1 MRWHTPDRDDGQR
14 FRAHTQP
21 AMAAT
26 KGAHRLRVRLGKL
39 HIVPLLF
46 KGRCWDAAALHMA
59 SILDLGPFAA
69 RVAGPLHDM
78 AHCPLKR
85 ANDVQPALCY
95 TRRPPPI
102 APAIP
107 ALLLNFST
115 ASIVTSPG
123 GTVCSTS
130 GRAATAPHRHLLTQR
145 LRAAAAAHNCNPL
158 LRRPVCPL
166 TRRPSLLNEL
176 LLTPNLTLLLN
187 EAHTAASPTPAAFF
201 LSRPISRRRAK
212 PHWASAAE
220 WLS

>member
-14 FRAHTQP
+14 FSAHTQP

-39 HIVPLLF
+39 HMLPLLF

-95 TRRPPPI
+95 TRPPSPI
-102 APAIP
+102 APAVP
-107 ALLLNFST
+107 ALQALLNFST

-130 GRAATAPHRHLLTQR
+130 GRAAIYTTTQR
-145 LRAAAAAHNCNPL
+145 LRAAAHVCNP
-158 LRRPVCPL
+158 VCRL

-176 LLTPNLTLLLN
+176 LLTPNLTLLLS
-187 EAHTAASPTPAAFF
+187 EAHTAASPAPAFF
-201 LSRPISRRRAK
+201 LSRPISRRQAK
-212 PHWASAAE
+212 PHWASAAD